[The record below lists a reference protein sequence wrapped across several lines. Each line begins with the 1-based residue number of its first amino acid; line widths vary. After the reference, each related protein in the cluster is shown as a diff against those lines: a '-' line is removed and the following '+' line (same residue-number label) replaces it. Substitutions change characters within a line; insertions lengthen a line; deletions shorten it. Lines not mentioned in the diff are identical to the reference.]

1 MDQFP
6 GLEWLGDG
14 DEVRDGAQGQTRARR
29 RRSERRSVGKHT
41 EAPAEAESV
50 DHAAETAEVRIPRA
64 RHARRAEAPA
74 EVADPVEYWG
84 RSDLRRRRSREL
96 ADEILGQSAAL
107 APEDGALL
115 RAVFLD
121 HKPMTELAALTRM
134 PVRAVRRHV
143 RELVRRV
150 TSPEFAFVVRHSHA
164 WPEQRRRVAQAV
176 VVMGKSY
183 RQTGWDLGLS
193 LHAVR
198 CHSASVYAMCEAAKH
213 LASEIAAAR
222 LAESTHA

>member
-1 MDQFP
+1 MDQVP
-6 GLEWLGDG
+6 GMERAGDADVVVVG
-14 DEVRDGAQGQTRARR
+14 RG
-29 RRSERRSVGKHT
+29 SEAIR
-41 EAPAEAESV
+41 
-50 DHAAETAEVRIPRA
+50 PRPG
-64 RHARRAEAPA
+64 RRAEAPA
-74 EVADPVEYWG
+74 TVADPMEYWG
-84 RSDLRRRRSREL
+84 RADLRRRRSRAL
-96 ADEILGQSAAL
+96 ADEVLGQSGAL

-134 PVRAVRRHV
+134 PVRRVRRYV
-143 RELVRRV
+143 RELVERV

-164 WPEQRRRVAQAV
+164 WPEERKRVARAV

-183 RQTGWDLGLS
+183 RKTGGDLGLS

-198 CHSASVYAMCEAAKH
+198 CHSASIYAMCEASQQ

-222 LAESTHA
+222 LGEPSLA